1 MAAPYPKHLLEQA
14 RQLATREQRRPRQV
28 NLRRGVSSAY
38 YALFH
43 LIAEDATRAFVPKS
57 DPGLRLLLP
66 RVCAHDEMA
75 SACRTFATRGQL
87 PAVLQQ
93 IYPNLVIPARLAE
106 VAQAF
111 VDLQKARHDADYAT
125 HREWTRT
132 MALTEVERAEQAF
145 ADWNAIRPRGPRA
158 AAQAGL
164 SAQDCEA
171 GRLFLAWLVFQKKLQ
186 GR

>member
-1 MAAPYPKHLLEQA
+1 MAGPYPRHLLEQA
-14 RQLATREQRRPRQV
+14 RQLVTHGTKRPRQV
-28 NLRRGVSSAY
+28 SLRRGVSSAY

-43 LIAEDATRAFVPKS
+43 LLSQDAARAFVPSS
-57 DPGLRLLLP
+57 DAALRLLLP
-66 RVCAHDEMA
+66 RVCGHDEMA
-75 SACRTFATRGQL
+75 TACRTFAASGTP

-93 IYPNLVIPARLAE
+93 LYPNLSIPSSLAG

-125 HREWTRT
+125 HRDWTRT

-145 ADWNAIRPRGPRA
+145 ADWQTIRPRGPKA

-164 SAQDCEA
+164 TVQDCSTA
-171 GRLFLAWLVFQKKLQ
+171 RLFLAWLIFQRKLQ
-186 GR
+186 AR